1 MSQITRQHSKRYW
14 MPKDSLLTNRI
25 KSVGYALKGAWLL
38 LRTESSI
45 QIQLGIAVIMT
56 VAGFIFELSTLE
68 WVIQIMAIS
77 LVLGIEGLNTA
88 VEKLS
93 DFVHPD
99 FNDKIG
105 FIKDISAGAVM
116 FVSIGASIIG
126 LLIYLPKII

>member
-1 MSQITRQHSKRYW
+1 